1 MRPGAPRLRACTARR
16 ALTHCARS
24 LGSVCH
30 WLSEQ
35 GPIGQ
40 ILKQPKV
47 IAEGVIEIAPYGTAF
62 DALDR
67 RDRQAQCF
75 LQALA
80 LVREIGDAEPDAHGA
95 GARHAGH
102 EINAAKNI
110 LATGLAVNACGEAVR
125 PGRAKPDSARP
136 DEAGIPRL

>member
-1 MRPGAPRLRACTARR
+1 M
-16 ALTHCARS
+16 
-24 LGSVCH
+24 
-30 WLSEQ
+30 
-35 GPIGQ
+35 
-40 ILKQPKV
+40 
-47 IAEGVIEIAPYGTAF
+47 IAEGAVEIAPYDTAF

-67 RDRQAQCF
+67 RDSQAQRF

-80 LVREIGDAEPDAHGA
+80 LVREIGEIGDAEPDAHGA

-110 LATGLAVNACGEAVR
+110 LAAGLAVNACGEAVR
-125 PGRAKPDSARP
+125 PGRAEPDSARP